1 MSLNLNSPEQTVG
14 KIVEF
19 LKSTFA
25 QQNKKNVVIA
35 VSGGIDSA
43 LSLALLA
50 QALPKEQI
58 FTLFLPYK
66 SQSVEDAQTIA
77 NFLSIPKQ
85 NQHTI
90 NIETIVDAAAQL
102 VPLSSEDRHRKGN
115 LMARARMM
123 LVFDTAKRLDALVCG
138 TENKSEHFLGYY
150 TRFGDAASDIEPIA
164 HLYKTNVR
172 ELAEYLAFPSQFL
185 TKSPSAGLWQGQ
197 TDEQEMGFSYE
208 VADQVLH
215 QLVDEHKQP
224 EQIVLRDVKS
234 EIVAAVIEQ
243 VKNNRF
249 KFHVPYVLE

>member
-1 MSLNLNSPEQTVG
+1 
-14 KIVEF
+14 
-19 LKSTFA
+19 
-25 QQNKKNVVIA
+25 
-35 VSGGIDSA
+35 
-43 LSLALLA
+43 
-50 QALPKEQI
+50 
-58 FTLFLPYK
+58 
-66 SQSVEDAQTIA
+66 
-77 NFLSIPKQ
+77 
-85 NQHTI
+85 
-90 NIETIVDAAAQL
+90 
-102 VPLSSEDRHRKGN
+102 
-115 LMARARMM
+115 MM